1 MQAWYDDAN
10 LMNCDDSILIFINMV
25 KLLKREM
32 LVAVT
37 TINEIDKL
45 ELLIVVIDA
54 VVSIQFIWNWQ
65 TTQLCNWTLVQ
76 SLIMTTL
83 CHFGRFCKC
92 ERQSDDQIFQN
103 YCMFCC
109 VAT

>member
-1 MQAWYDDAN
+1 
-10 LMNCDDSILIFINMV
+10 MV
-25 KLLKREM
+25 KLLEREM

-65 TTQLCNWTLVQ
+65 TTQLCN
-76 SLIMTTL
+76 
-83 CHFGRFCKC
+83 
-92 ERQSDDQIFQN
+92 
-103 YCMFCC
+103 
-109 VAT
+109 